1 MQTLSPSE
9 LQQRLARGEATV
21 VDVRESP
28 ELELAQIKG
37 AVHLPLSE
45 LAQRWTELK
54 PLQQVVLICHH
65 GVRSERAGRFLQQ
78 QGLEGLAHLE
88 GGIDAWSEQ
97 IDSNVARY

>member
-1 MQTLSPSE
+1 MQTLTPAE

-28 ELELAQIKG
+28 ELELARLKG

-45 LAQRWTELK
+45 LAQRWTELQ
-54 PLQQVVLICHH
+54 PLKQVVLICHH

-78 QGLEGLAHLE
+78 QGLEDLAHLE